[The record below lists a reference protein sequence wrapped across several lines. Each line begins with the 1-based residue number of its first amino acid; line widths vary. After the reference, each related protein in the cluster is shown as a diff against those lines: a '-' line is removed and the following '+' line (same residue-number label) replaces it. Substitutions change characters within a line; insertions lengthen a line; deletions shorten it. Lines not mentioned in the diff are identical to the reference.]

1 MSTTTKTTWA
11 PPQVG
16 IFSTEDVTNQLRSSS
31 LRFAALVGKITDE
44 NATSKHLPDWRAREI
59 VQHVTIL
66 PDYYQEIAAGTAA
79 LTEAATEMAERNIVN
94 IARIEG
100 VPLADCAR
108 RMVDGIDAFC
118 RVVDDDAGRSTVAFQ
133 AGSRPTLTQVA
144 AIAVGEYEVHG
155 LDLAAALGVPWR
167 IERNAAAMC
176 VLAAL
181 PAAGAQWVDR
191 GAAAGHSG
199 SYRIKLRGGSGA
211 VRVVFEDGA
220 ATIAATPDPAVGE
233 RASTLISAD
242 PVAMLQVFYR
252 RQPQW
257 AAIAKGQM
265 LSYGTRPIRALTL
278 KDKFLPI

>member
-1 MSTTTKTTWA
+1 MQTQTPA
-11 PPQVG
+11 IPQVG
-16 IFSTEDVTNQLRSSS
+16 SFTTADITTQLRASSR
-31 LRFAALVGKITDE
+31 RFAALVGQVTDE

-66 PDYYQEIAAGTAA
+66 PEYYCEIAAGTADLIDDA
-79 LTEAATEMAERNIVN
+79 PEMAAKNVQN
-94 IARIEG
+94 IARLEG
-100 VPLADCAR
+100 MPLSDCANQI
-108 RMVDGIDAFC
+108 VDGIDAFC
-118 RVVDDDAGRSTVAFQ
+118 RMVDQAGHDTVAFQ
-133 AGSRPTLTQVA
+133 AGSAGTLAQVA

-155 LDLAAALGVPWR
+155 LDLAAAIGAPWK

-181 PAAGAQWVDR
+181 PVAGAKWADPR
-191 GAAAGHSG
+191 RSAGHNG
-199 SYRIKLRGGSGA
+199 TYKIKLRGGMGA

-220 ATIAATPDPAVGE
+220 ATVYGSPDPAAGK
-233 RASTLISAD
+233 RAATLINAD

-257 AAIAKGQM
+257 SAIAKGQM
-265 LSYGTRPIRALTL
+265 LAFGTRPLRALTL

>member
-1 MSTTTKTTWA
+1 MSATTKTTWA

-181 PAAGAQWVDR
+181 PAAGAQWGDR

-252 RQPQW
+252 RQSQW
-257 AAIAKGQM
+257 VAIAKGQM
-265 LSYGTRPIRALTL
+265 LSYGTRPVRALTL

>member
-66 PDYYQEIAAGTAA
+66 PDYYQEIAVGTAA

-278 KDKFLPI
+278 KHKFLPI

>member
-1 MSTTTKTTWA
+1 MTTHVTPEA
-11 PPQVG
+11 PQVG
-16 IFSTEDVTNQLRSSS
+16 VFSTADITAQLRASSR
-31 LRFAALVGKITDE
+31 RFAALVGQIIDE
-44 NATSKHLPDWRAREI
+44 DATSKHLPDWRAREI

-66 PDYYQEIAAGTAA
+66 PEYYQEIAAGTAE
-79 LTEAATEMAERNIVN
+79 LTEAATEMAARNIVN
-94 IARIEG
+94 IARIESI
-100 VPLADCAR
+100 PLADCAAR
-108 RMVDGIDAFC
+108 IVDGIDAFC
-118 RVVDDDAGRSTVAFQ
+118 RVVDEAGDVSVAFQ
-133 AGSRPTLTQVA
+133 AGSTPTLAQVA

-155 LDLAAALGVPWR
+155 LDLASALGVPWK

-191 GAAAGHSG
+191 TAAAGHSG
-199 SYRIKLRGGSGA
+199 SYRVTLRGGFGS
-211 VRVVFEDGA
+211 VRVAFANGA
-220 ATIAATPDPAVGE
+220 ATIAGTPDPAGAE

-242 PVAMLQVFYR
+242 PVAMLRVFYR
-252 RQPQW
+252 RQSQW

>member
-1 MSTTTKTTWA
+1 MDTSTKTIWA
-11 PPQVG
+11 SPEVG
-16 IFSTEDVTNQLRSSS
+16 IFTTAEITNQLRSSS
-31 LRFAALVGKITDE
+31 LRFAELVGKITDE

-66 PDYYQEIAAGTAA
+66 PDYYQEIAAGTAV
-79 LTEAATEMAERNIVN
+79 LTEAATEMAARNVVN
-94 IARIEG
+94 IARIET
-100 VPLADCAR
+100 VPLADCVQ
-108 RMVDGIDAFC
+108 RMVDGIEAFC
-118 RVVDDDAGRSTVAFQ
+118 RVVDDAGQSTVAFQ
-133 AGSRPTLTQVA
+133 AGSTPTLTQVA

-155 LDLAAALGVPWR
+155 LDLAAALGVPWK

-191 GAAAGHSG
+191 DAAAGHTG
-199 SYRIKLRGGSGA
+199 SYRIKLRGGLGV

-220 ATIAATPDPAVGE
+220 ATVAATPAPGAGE

-252 RQPQW
+252 RQSQW

-265 LSYGTRPIRALTL
+265 LSYGPRPVRALTL